1 MKVQLQNLFAP
12 FFLTYPWKSEISK
25 IDITGHETKAGDSW
39 LLSSLCHIAEMGLL
53 STETIYRVTSCKVG
67 DKKEVLGVFRMV
79 TR

>member
-1 MKVQLQNLFAP
+1 MR
-12 FFLTYPWKSEISK
+12 YPVSK

-53 STETIYRVTSCKVG
+53 STKTIYRVTSCKVG